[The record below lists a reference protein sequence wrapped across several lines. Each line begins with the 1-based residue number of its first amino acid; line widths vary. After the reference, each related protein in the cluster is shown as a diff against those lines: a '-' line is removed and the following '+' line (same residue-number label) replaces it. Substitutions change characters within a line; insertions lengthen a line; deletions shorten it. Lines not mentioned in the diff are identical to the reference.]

1 MYICTCYAFDTI
13 WLYSPFRSLA
23 TLFDC
28 AFIHKWTWV
37 LFTVDNFDLNRCEM
51 LDTMSYVFGKTL
63 HHKKC
68 SLHVCVTDSLGTCR
82 AGHKS
87 TARLGTYSLLPAGI
101 LRCSAAVGREIFQAV
116 ARLPSQKAIFRAP
129 KVTNEYTC
137 LKRKV
142 DFRADAKKS
151 KSSFWT

>member
-1 MYICTCYAFDTI
+1 MYV
-13 WLYSPFRSLA
+13 SL
-23 TLFDC
+23 TR
-28 AFIHKWTWV
+28 WV
-37 LFTVDNFDLNRCEM
+37 LVVL
-51 LDTMSYVFGKTL
+51 
-63 HHKKC
+63 
-68 SLHVCVTDSLGTCR
+68 VTKALPG
-82 AGHKS
+82 
-87 TARLGTYSLLPAGI
+87 LVVGTYPLLPAGS